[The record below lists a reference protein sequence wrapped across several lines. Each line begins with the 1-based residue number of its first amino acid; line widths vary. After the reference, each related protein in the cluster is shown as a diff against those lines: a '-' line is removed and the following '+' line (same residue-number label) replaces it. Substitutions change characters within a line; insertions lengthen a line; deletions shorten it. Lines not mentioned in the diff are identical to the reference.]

1 MKHQSGERTVID
13 LRLRECGRKME
24 EKHFLDHND
33 EHVEFLPV
41 EWRSK
46 LQLDGG

>member
-1 MKHQSGERTVID
+1 MTYLCPS
-13 LRLRECGRKME
+13 RLRECVRKME
-24 EKHFLDHND
+24 EKHFLDHNE